1 MRACRQDQE
10 GSDLM
15 RQLFPLVYG
24 ELRRVAHRQLGAEP
38 AGHTLSTTAVV
49 HEAYLK
55 LAGQPRAQ
63 WRDRG
68 QFFAV
73 AAVAMRRILVDYARR
88 HRAARRG
95 GGRQPLALD
104 ALDVDTAVAG
114 QPGAEVQVAATERA
128 ETLIA
133 LDEALE
139 RLAGLNERL
148 SRVVECRFFAGLT
161 EEETAAALAVTARTV
176 RRDWVKAKAWLYEEL
191 RHDLA

>member
-1 MRACRQDQE
+1 VRACRQDQE